1 MPGEK
6 PAKKGYIFGGW
17 SAFDFAAPLLENE
30 EISAQWT
37 VCDHSGS
44 TAKPTCTDFAIC
56 SECGETVAA
65 AGHQPKAGYMYD
77 DDTHWRECA
86 VCSDRLDEA
95 PHSDDNNDHLCDTC
109 EKAVSEHTGGTATC
123 TDKAVCDICGQGY
136 GEPDGNNHTDL
147 EHFPAK
153 EATAEAEGNIE

>member
-1 MPGEK
+1 
-6 PAKKGYIFGGW
+6 
-17 SAFDFAAPLLENE
+17 
-30 EISAQWT
+30 
-37 VCDHSGS
+37 
-44 TAKPTCTDFAIC
+44 
-56 SECGETVAA
+56 
-65 AGHQPKAGYMYD
+65 MYD

-109 EKAVSEHTGGTATC
+109 EKTVSEHAGGTATC

-136 GEPDGNNHTDL
+136 GELDGNNHTKL

-153 EATAEAEGNIE
+153 EATAEAEGNIEYWYCSICGRYYGDADAEKEITKASTVTEKLPSTGDNGVLYLALLFIAGSICTVLAEKHRKNTLMQR